1 MKRFFITALIVVSL
15 AGCSTT
21 SVGLKYS
28 PPATLTRASSS
39 AQPVIVGNFLDQRD
53 VPANWLGAIRGG
65 FGNPLKYL
73 ESDRPVAEI
82 VKIAF
87 IDGLQARGI
96 TID

>member
-1 MKRFFITALIVVSL
+1 
-15 AGCSTT
+15 
-21 SVGLKYS
+21 
-28 PPATLTRASSS
+28 LTRASSS